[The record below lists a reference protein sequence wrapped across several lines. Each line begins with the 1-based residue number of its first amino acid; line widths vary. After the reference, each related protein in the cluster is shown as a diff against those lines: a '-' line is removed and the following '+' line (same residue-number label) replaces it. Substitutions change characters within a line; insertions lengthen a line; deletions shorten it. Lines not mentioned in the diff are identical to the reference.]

1 MMSKDYVRP
10 VTVLLVGLAVLVG
23 CGVALAAGYTLGMRA
38 AASGEQPSEL
48 PVTVESIATAD
59 VNGAGEIA
67 EAPADIT
74 SAPAGAAAPSEVP
87 ATSEAPATS
96 EVTATSTV
104 PASPTEALP
113 TPTEESEDAAQQPE
127 PTQTPGSAGD
137 PPAAT
142 EPAGE
147 FEADDLAILWEAW
160 EIIKGEYDGEIPAD
174 TDLAYAALRGVL
186 EELGDPYTRFSD
198 PEAAQQIR
206 ESLQGSYE
214 GIGALVD
221 ENEEGFTVIVRPFD
235 GQPADLAGVKAGD
248 IFLEVNGESLAG
260 KSIDEV
266 ISLVRGPEGTDVTI
280 TFGRPGVDDPFEV
293 TITRQRIEIPL
304 IESSMLE
311 EGIGYVHLTS
321 FGRNAESQLTLALN
335 DLLSQNP
342 RGLILD
348 LRDNPGGFLDQSV
361 AVADLFLPGG
371 IVLFERSDF
380 YDIDQTYEA
389 DSGDLAEA
397 IPLVVLVNA
406 GSASASEIVAGA
418 LQDNGR
424 AILIGEV
431 TFGKGSVQ
439 LPHDLTDG
447 SELRVTIARWYT
459 PENQSIDGVGI
470 TPDIEIE
477 TPESL
482 GGEED
487 TQLQRAIEYLLNGQ

>member
-1 MMSKDYVRP
+1 V
-10 VTVLLVGLAVLVG
+10 
-23 CGVALAAGYTLGMRA
+23 
-38 AASGEQPSEL
+38 
-48 PVTVESIATAD
+48 
-59 VNGAGEIA
+59 
-67 EAPADIT
+67 
-74 SAPAGAAAPSEVP
+74 
-87 ATSEAPATS
+87 
-96 EVTATSTV
+96 
-104 PASPTEALP
+104 
-113 TPTEESEDAAQQPE
+113 QQPQ
-127 PTQTPGSAGD
+127 PTDTPGSTD
-137 PPAAT
+137 SQPT
-142 EPAGE
+142 ESEPTGE
-147 FEADDLAILWEAW
+147 FEPDDLAILWEAW
-160 EIIKGEYDGEIPAD
+160 ELIKSEYDGEIPSD
-174 TDLAYAALRGVL
+174 TDLAYAALRGVI

-221 ENEEGFTVIVRPFD
+221 ENEEGFTVIVRPFA
-235 GQPADLAGVKAGD
+235 GHPADLAGVKAGD
-248 IFLEVNGESLAG
+248 IVLAVNGESMAG
-260 KSIDEV
+260 KTLDEV
-266 ISLVRGPEGTDVTI
+266 IALIKGPEGTDVTI
-280 TFGRPGVDDPFEV
+280 TFRRPDLADPFDV

-304 IESSMLE
+304 IESSMLD
-311 EGIGYVHLTS
+311 EGIAYVHLTS

-371 IVLFERSDF
+371 VILFERSDF

-389 DSGDLAEA
+389 DGGDLAES

-424 AILIGEV
+424 AILVGEV

-459 PENQSIDGVGI
+459 PENQSIDGEGV
-470 TPDIEIE
+470 TPDIEVE
-477 TPESL
+477 TPETL
-482 GGEED
+482 GGEGD